1 MDWNNILTI
10 VITSLLSGGL
20 VGGIIRL
27 LTIRDKR
34 KQEEEKTAQA
44 HEATRQEEIETAIKN
59 FHYLQERT
67 VYAEEHIPKLH
78 IAMEKQQEV
87 NNRLNDELGNLK
99 KLLTHQGEIIEAQ
112 SKSIQSLEEQYN
124 TVKEWV
130 CYDTEC
136 KQRIRCKKNN

>member
-34 KQEEEKTAQA
+34 KQEGEKTAQA
-44 HEATRQEEIETAIKN
+44 HETTRQEEIETAVKN
-59 FHYLQERT
+59 FQYLKERA

-87 NNRLNDELGNLK
+87 NNRLNEELSNLK
-99 KLLTHQGEIIEAQ
+99 KLLTHQGEIIDAQ

-124 TVKEWV
+124 TVKEWA
-130 CYDTEC
+130 CYDDKC
-136 KQRIRCKKNN
+136 KHRIRCKKNN

>member
-1 MDWNNILTI
+1 MDWNNLITI
-10 VITSLLSGGL
+10 AASSLLSGGIC
-20 VGGIIRL
+20 GGFVRWI
-27 LTIRDKR
+27 TVRDK
-34 KQEEEKTAQA
+34 KIQESEKTAQA

-87 NNRLNDELGNLK
+87 NNKLNEELATLK
-99 KLLTHQGEIIEAQ
+99 KLLNKQGEIIELQ
-112 SKSIQSLEEQYN
+112 SKSIQTLEEQYN
-124 TVKEWV
+124 IVKEWV

>member
-1 MDWNNILTI
+1 MDWNNLITI
-10 VITSLLSGGL
+10 VTTSVLSGGL
-20 VGGIIRL
+20 CGGFVRWI
-27 LTIRDKR
+27 TVRDKKR
-34 KQEEEKTAQA
+34 QEREKTAQA

-87 NNRLNDELGNLK
+87 NNKLNEELVNLK
-99 KLLTHQGEIIEAQ
+99 KLLNKQGEIIELQ
-112 SKSIQSLEEQYN
+112 SKSIQTLEEQYN
-124 TVKEWV
+124 IVKEWV

>member
-1 MDWNNILTI
+1 MDWNNLITI
-10 VITSLLSGGL
+10 VATSLLSGGL
-20 VGGIIRL
+20 CGGFVRWI
-27 LTIRDKR
+27 TVRDK
-34 KQEEEKTAQA
+34 KIQESEKTAQA

-87 NNRLNDELGNLK
+87 NNKLNEELATLK
-99 KLLTHQGEIIEAQ
+99 KLLNKQGEIIEAQ